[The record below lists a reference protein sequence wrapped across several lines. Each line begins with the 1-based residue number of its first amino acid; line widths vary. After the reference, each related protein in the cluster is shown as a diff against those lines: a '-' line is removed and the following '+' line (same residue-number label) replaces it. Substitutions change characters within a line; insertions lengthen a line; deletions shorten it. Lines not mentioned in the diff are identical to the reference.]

1 MKASYYMRQTFH
13 CQAIAELNN
22 EEAGVQSKARQ
33 GGREELKKGAAKTR
47 PAHFYKLGIN
57 RMILK
62 PISGNPIRR

>member
-22 EEAGVQSKARQ
+22 EEAGVQSKAHQ
-33 GGREELKKGAAKTR
+33 EGREEKKGAAKTR

-57 RMILK
+57 
-62 PISGNPIRR
+62 